1 MITYNNKIES
11 KTEIDSRVRSFF
23 QTFLSTL
30 GLISE
35 LGKFRITFFVAFST
49 GIGFVLYTSNLS
61 ADLIFISLGVF
72 LLASGSSVINHIQE
86 RELDKLMD
94 RTLGRPLPSGRISL
108 NSAIITSSLFILTG
122 FVLLIVFTKPI
133 SVVLGLVALIWYN
146 VIYTP
151 LKRRSALAVVPG
163 SIIGAIPPMIGWTAA
178 GGYILDSQ
186 ILTLALFFFIWQI
199 PHFWLLLLLYNKDYQ
214 KAGYPTLSKIFSEI
228 QIKRVTFIWIAAL
241 STTCMLIPVFDL
253 NSSLVITTSLLL
265 LGFWLIFKSKDLL
278 RKETKRV
285 QFRKAFGNI
294 NVYVLLVVLLLII
307 DRLVIIEF

>member
-1 MITYNNKIES
+1 M
-11 KTEIDSRVRSFF
+11 
-23 QTFLSTL
+23 
-30 GLISE
+30 
-35 LGKFRITFFVAFST
+35 
-49 GIGFVLYTSNLS
+49 
-61 ADLIFISLGVF
+61 
-72 LLASGSSVINHIQE
+72 
-86 RELDKLMD
+86 
-94 RTLGRPLPSGRISL
+94 
-108 NSAIITSSLFILTG
+108 
-122 FVLLIVFTKPI
+122 
-133 SVVLGLVALIWYN
+133 
-146 VIYTP
+146 
-151 LKRRSALAVVPG
+151 
-163 SIIGAIPPMIGWTAA
+163 
-178 GGYILDSQ
+178 
-186 ILTLALFFFIWQI
+186 TLALFFFIWQI

-241 STTCMLIPVFDL
+241 STTCMLIPGFDL